1 MNGSRPSAPTPAD
14 SGSEGRRFRLLSC
27 NIQAGIRTST
37 YREYAT
43 GAWKHLVHHDERLR
57 MLARMADSMRG
68 YDLVGLQES
77 DAGSLRTGFV
87 GQTEYLAR
95 RAGYRWWG
103 ERTNRR
109 VGKLARHSI
118 GAMCR
123 FDPAGVE
130 PLALPGR
137 VPGRG
142 ALMLRLFDEGDRGL
156 VVIIVH
162 LALGR
167 ASRRKQIDFVAER
180 VRACRH
186 AVVMGDFNAAHAAPE
201 MKSLF
206 SRTDLVEPMDRV
218 NTWPSWNPLHN
229 YDHILATSELT
240 AEPLQVL
247 AEGPSD
253 HLPVALEIELPAEC
267 TVDTAQLAFADD

>member
-1 MNGSRPSAPTPAD
+1 
-14 SGSEGRRFRLLSC
+14 
-27 NIQAGIRTST
+27 
-37 YREYAT
+37 
-43 GAWKHLVHHDERLR
+43 

-77 DAGSLRTGFV
+77 DAGSMRTGFV

-95 RAGYRWWG
+95 RAGYPWWG

-118 GAMCR
+118 GAMSR
-123 FDPAGVE
+123 FEPVEIE

-142 ALMLRLFDEGDRGL
+142 ALMLRLFDAGDRGL

-167 ASRRKQIDFVAER
+167 ASRRRQLDFIAER
-180 VRACRH
+180 VRDCRH

-201 MKSLF
+201 MQRLF
-206 SRTDLVEPMDRV
+206 RQTDLVEPDDRI
-218 NTWPSWNPLHN
+218 NTWPSWNPLQN
-229 YDHILATSELT
+229 YDHILATADLA
-240 AEPLQVL
+240 AEPPRVL
-247 AEGPSD
+247 SEGPSD

-267 TVDTAQLAFADD
+267 VVSA